1 MIIEQDV
8 LEALEHIRQIGADTQ
23 HWEVK
28 EAVVDLP
35 KSLLDTISAF
45 SNMHGGTIILGVS
58 EKNGFH
64 PAKSFDANKTYTKLQ
79 TVGDRLTPVVR
90 MEIEKNVLR
99 EPDDCGCLCAG
110 IA

>member
-8 LEALEHIRQIGADTQ
+8 LEALEHMRQIGADTQ

-45 SNMHGGTIILGVS
+45 SNMLI
-58 EKNGFH
+58 
-64 PAKSFDANKTYTKLQ
+64 KLIRSY
-79 TVGDRLTPVVR
+79 RLSVT
-90 MEIEKNVLR
+90 
-99 EPDDCGCLCAG
+99 G
-110 IA
+110 

>member
-8 LEALEHIRQIGADTQ
+8 LEALEHMRQIGADTQ

-58 EKNGFH
+58 EKMVFIQ
-64 PAKSFDANKTYTKLQ
+64 PRVLMLIKLIRSY
-79 TVGDRLTPVVR
+79 RLSVIV
-90 MEIEKNVLR
+90 
-99 EPDDCGCLCAG
+99 
-110 IA
+110 

>member
-8 LEALEHIRQIGADTQ
+8 LEALEHMRQIGADTQ

-45 SNMHGGTIILGVS
+45 QICMVEPLFLVFLKRMVFIQPRVLMLI
-58 EKNGFH
+58 
-64 PAKSFDANKTYTKLQ
+64 KLIRSY
-79 TVGDRLTPVVR
+79 RLSVT
-90 MEIEKNVLR
+90 
-99 EPDDCGCLCAG
+99 G
-110 IA
+110 

>member
-8 LEALEHIRQIGADTQ
+8 LEALEHMRQIGADTQ

-45 SNMHGGTIILGVS
+45 SNMHGGT
-58 EKNGFH
+58 
-64 PAKSFDANKTYTKLQ
+64 
-79 TVGDRLTPVVR
+79 
-90 MEIEKNVLR
+90 
-99 EPDDCGCLCAG
+99 
-110 IA
+110 